1 MTESFSGSGYIFP
14 QVKMS
19 CEWILQSMAP
29 PKTES
34 RLISNPKKQTKQLN
48 QPCNV
53 PQTCKDVQENL
64 RVIFPC
70 KYQISWN
77 DFLAS
82 TVIYFSHNQVQN
94 ITCHT
99 LLTIHNKRAHQT
111 IKMSVCMCV
120 CVSMCTTNSN
130 KWTLSKAWTDFLC
143 ALYKIYHEFFG
154 ICKWYIML
162 DYN

>member
-1 MTESFSGSGYIFP
+1 MAESFSGSGYIFP

-19 CEWILQSMAP
+19 CEWSLQSMAP

-53 PQTCKDVQENL
+53 PQTCKDVQKNL
-64 RVIFPC
+64 GVIFSC

-99 LLTIHNKRAHQT
+99 LKYT
-111 IKMSVCMCV
+111 IKEHTRLSKWVCACV
-120 CVSMCTTNSN
+120 CVWVCVLQIVTNGLWARPEQTFYVLCTKFIMN
-130 KWTLSKAWTDFLC
+130 FL
-143 ALYKIYHEFFG
+143 EFASG
-154 ICKWYIML
+154 TSC
-162 DYN
+162 